1 MKQGKMWRFLSG
13 LKFWEV
19 EWTGFSAIA
28 KFYSAKNAS
37 LSTGQKHHFVKN
49 LAFMGVLK
57 YQVRLLR

>member
-1 MKQGKMWRFLSG
+1 MWRFLSG

-19 EWTGFSAIA
+19 KRSRLSAIA

-49 LAFMGVLK
+49 PAFMGV
-57 YQVRLLR
+57 